1 MFQQFEY
8 HSPAVGVQFGAGSLA
23 KLPHILGRG
32 NVLAIASPRGMQA
45 LAPYIGTT
53 WRTFDEVVPQVPQ
66 WLVDKASKRLDKID
80 VVLALGGGSAIGLAK
95 ALALQSDFLPIVAIP
110 TTYSGSEM
118 TNIYGISQ
126 DGQKTTG
133 RDDKV
138 QPKVVIYDPV
148 LTQSLAFRAAATS
161 ALNALAHLMEAS
173 YAFDRNPVSF
183 HLALQ
188 GIHEIIGGLEQLIE
202 AKTLTPA
209 ANEQL
214 LLGAYLGGKCLGEVS
229 MALHH
234 KCAHVLGGSFGLEH
248 ALVHSVLQPYVL
260 AYQWDGLDA
269 QTQADLQSAYG
280 HESPPRFLWELLGRL
295 ALPQSL
301 REIGFNAGQIETA
314 VKQLLQKPYPNPVV
328 LEEGRLRQMLERAI
342 EGRLEND

>member
-8 HSPAVGVQFGAGSLA
+8 YSPDIEVRFGAGSLE
-23 KLPHILGRG
+23 KLPLIIGLAD
-32 NVLAIASPRGMQA
+32 VLAIASPRGMKY
-45 LAPYIGTT
+45 LVPYLNSTSQ
-53 WRTFDEVVPQVPQ
+53 TFDEVVAQVPQ
-66 WLVDKASKRLDKID
+66 WLVDKAMQKSGEAD
-80 VVLALGGGSAIGLAK
+80 VLLALGGGSAIGLAK
-95 ALALQSDFLPIVAIP
+95 AIALQTGLPIVAIP
-110 TTYSGSEM
+110 TTYAGSEM

-126 DGQKTTG
+126 DGQKMTG
-133 RDDKV
+133 RSPLV
-138 QPKVVIYDPV
+138 QPKFVLYDPS
-148 LTQSLAFRAAATS
+148 LTESLSFRGAATS

-173 YAFDRNPVSF
+173 YAHDRNPVSY

-188 GIHEIIGGLEQLIE
+188 GIREIIAGLEQLIR
-202 AKTLTPA
+202 AQTLTPA

-260 AYQWDGLDA
+260 AYQWTGLDS
-269 QTQADLQSAYG
+269 QTRIDLQAAYG

-295 ALPQSL
+295 ALPQGLS
-301 REIGFNAGQIETA
+301 EIGFGLEQVEPA
-314 VKQLLQKPYPNPVV
+314 VTKLLQKPYPNPVP
-328 LEEGRLRQMLERAI
+328 LRMETLGEMLDAACMGRLQ
-342 EGRLEND
+342 G